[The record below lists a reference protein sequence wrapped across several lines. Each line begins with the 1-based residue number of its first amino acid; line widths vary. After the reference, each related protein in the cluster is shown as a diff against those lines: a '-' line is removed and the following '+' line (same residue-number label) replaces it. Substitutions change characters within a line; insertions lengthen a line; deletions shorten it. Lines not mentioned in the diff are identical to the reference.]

1 MTPAPPPAP
10 GIGGLLDSF
19 ATEGSLIYGIGN
31 VGRQDD
37 GLGWAFVDWLET
49 TGRGGAATLHRGYQ
63 LQLEDAELVSR
74 FGRVLFVD
82 ATKDPRVRDVAVL
95 TPEPAYDVP
104 FTSHALTVPMVL
116 ATARLC
122 FGATPEARILAL
134 RGHAWELEQG
144 LSAGGHRSLAAA
156 TTATTRSAATTESA

>member
-1 MTPAPPPAP
+1 MSAPATTLLPP
-10 GIGGLLDSF
+10 GFLDSF
-19 ATEGSLIYGIGN
+19 AAADCLIYGIGN

-37 GLGWAFVDWLET
+37 GLGWAFIDWLDA
-49 TGRGGAATLHRGYQ
+49 TGRCGAATLHRGYQ

-82 ATKDPRVRDVAVL
+82 ATKDPAVENLALL

-122 FGATPEARILAL
+122 FGATPEVHVLAL
-134 RGHAWELEQG
+134 RGHSWELEIG
-144 LSAGGHRSLAAA
+144 LTDGGRAALAAA
-156 TTATTRSAATTESA
+156 IAG